1 MRGGRKVSLVAR
13 VEPGAE
19 GAAGGWSRT
28 PPGGRGRGPAPAGSA
43 LSPHHRRGRSGPAA
57 GTKGHTYLPFDPDP
71 AVGRLDHAHV
81 VSPVTCGHRSG
92 RWHGSPET
100 RDQLPGGGGAPARQG
115 GRLTD
120 GTRALPR
127 VVLQELRDAGLLGG
141 RAAAAHHGGTLAG
154 QLRQLVLVVLEAHL
168 RHSGVSTEAQSTA
181 RTGAGSTLRPPPRV
195 TASPPVRG
203 FGAAAAAPPDARGRA
218 SGRCP
223 HTARHT
229 EPPEPGPGR
238 GWV

>member
-1 MRGGRKVSLVAR
+1 MARK
-13 VEPGAE
+13 PGD
-19 GAAGGWSRT
+19 T
-28 PPGGRGRGPAPAGSA
+28 GPAP
-43 LSPHHRRGRSGPAA
+43 R
-57 GTKGHTYLPFDPDP
+57 
-71 AVGRLDHAHV
+71 
-81 VSPVTCGHRSG
+81 
-92 RWHGSPET
+92 
-100 RDQLPGGGGAPARQG
+100 GGGARARQG

-127 VVLQELRDAGLLGG
+127 VVLQQLRDAGRLGG

-195 TASPPVRG
+195 TAAPPVRG
-203 FGAAAAAPPDARGRA
+203 FGAAAAAPPDARGGA